1 MRNQKP
7 KTKREVVKTILAE
20 RRKQLRTAQVQE
32 VANKDLWKDWT
43 GQVIR
48 RHRRRTYL

>member
-1 MRNQKP
+1 MKNEKP
-7 KTKREVVKTILAE
+7 KTKREAMKAILTE
-20 RRKQLRTAQVQE
+20 RRKQLRTAQAQE
-32 VANKDLWKDWT
+32 VANKDLWKNWT